1 MLFFKKLKKK
11 IIERVTAEPIKYSA
25 VDKITVE
32 NNLATLNNELKR
44 RKIPIDSIININET
58 QYYLMVFFK
67 IKE

>member
-1 MLFFKKLKKK
+1 MLFFNKLKKK
-11 IIERVTAEPIKYSA
+11 IIERVTDPVKYTA

-58 QYYLMVFFK
+58 QYYLMVFYK